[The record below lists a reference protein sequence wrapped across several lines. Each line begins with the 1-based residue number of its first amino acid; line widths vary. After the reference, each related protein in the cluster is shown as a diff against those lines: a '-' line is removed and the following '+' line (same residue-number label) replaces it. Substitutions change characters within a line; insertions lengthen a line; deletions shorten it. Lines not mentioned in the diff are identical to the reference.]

1 MIVYYKRMANAIMLL
16 GAVLGGVLGLIYF
29 HGQILNNPDKTTA
42 FVWAL
47 WIFAGVIAGRLLA
60 AMLANKRLQAVQ
72 KQLYTDAD
80 PAGFLQNFEAV
91 NARVPK
97 NLAEYANGQ
106 HWVSFAKEALGDFE
120 GAWDA
125 VKDLKPDELRIH
137 ALTSSA
143 LIVNQKA
150 NLQILR
156 GDLEAA
162 SFQIEDLKKLKLV
175 SEKRAAR
182 LAENLAQQIRVHE
195 ARIAAAEG
203 RADADIPYLEEEIQ
217 YAGNII
223 YRKEMQLTLAEYA
236 LRTGDQEKAR
246 AYLHDIIADRK
257 GLYTEKRA
265 DELLAHPE
273 AYTKYTKTILDAQ
286 GEKIGE
292 EDSDGFVVIRE

>member
-29 HGQILNNPDKTTA
+29 HGQILNNPDKTTV

-47 WIFAGVIAGRLLA
+47 WIFAGVIIGRLLA
-60 AMLANKRLQAVQ
+60 TMLANKRLQAVQ

-80 PAGFLQNFEAV
+80 PAGFLQNFEEV

-162 SFQIEDLKKLKLV
+162 SFQIEDLKKLKEV

-217 YAGNII
+217 YAGNVI

-273 AYTKYTKTILDAQ
+273 AYTRYTKAILDAQ

>member
-16 GAVLGGVLGLIYF
+16 GAVLGAVFGFVYF
-29 HGQILNNPDKTTA
+29 HGQILNNPDKTA
-42 FVWAL
+42 VFVWAL
-47 WIFAGVIAGRLLA
+47 WVFAGVIVGRLLA

-72 KQLYTDAD
+72 KQLYVDAD

-106 HWVSFAKEALGDFE
+106 HWISFAKEALGDFE

-162 SFQIEDLKKLKLV
+162 SFQIEDLKKLKVV

-203 RADADIPYLEEEIQ
+203 RLDADIPYLEEEIQ
-217 YAGNII
+217 YAGNAI
-223 YRKEMQLTLAEYA
+223 YRKEMQLELAEYA
-236 LRTGDQEKAR
+236 LRTGDQKKAD
-246 AYLHDIIADRK
+246 AYLESIIADRK

-273 AYTKYTKTILDAQ
+273 AYTKYTKAILDEH

>member
-16 GAVLGGVLGLIYF
+16 SAVLGGVLGLVYF
-29 HGQILNNPDKTTA
+29 HGQILTNPDKTA
-42 FVWAL
+42 VFVWAL
-47 WIFAGVIAGRLLA
+47 WVFAGIILGRLLA
-60 AMLANKRLQAVQ
+60 SILANKRLQAVQ

-91 NARVPK
+91 NAHVPK

-223 YRKEMQLTLAEYA
+223 YRKEMQLELAEYA
-236 LRTGDQEKAR
+236 LRTGDQEKAN
-246 AYLHDIIADRK
+246 AYLEAIIADRK

-273 AYTKYTKTILDAQ
+273 AYTKYTKAILDEQ

>member
-16 GAVLGGVLGLIYF
+16 GAVLGGVFGLIYF
-29 HGQILNNPDKTTA
+29 HGQILNNPDKTA
-42 FVWAL
+42 VFVWAL
-47 WIFAGVIAGRLLA
+47 WVFAGVIVGRLLA

-106 HWVSFAKEALGDFE
+106 HWISFAKEALGDFE

-162 SFQIEDLKKLKLV
+162 SFQIEDLKKLKAV
-175 SEKRAAR
+175 SKKRAAR

-217 YAGNII
+217 YAGNVI

-273 AYTKYTKTILDAQ
+273 TYTKYTKAILDAQ

>member
-16 GAVLGGVLGLIYF
+16 GAALGGVLGLIYF
-29 HGQILNNPDKTTA
+29 HGQILNNPDKTTV

-223 YRKEMQLTLAEYA
+223 YRKEMQLELAEYA

-273 AYTKYTKTILDAQ
+273 AYTKYTKAILDAQ

>member
-1 MIVYYKRMANAIMLL
+1 MIVYYKRMANVIMLL

-29 HGQILNNPDKTTA
+29 HGQILNNTDKTTV

-47 WIFAGVIAGRLLA
+47 WIFAGVIIGRLLA

-80 PAGFLQNFEAV
+80 PAGFLQNFEEV

-162 SFQIEDLKKLKLV
+162 SFQIEDLKKLKEV

-217 YAGNII
+217 YAGNVI

-273 AYTKYTKTILDAQ
+273 AYTKYTKAILDAQ

>member
-29 HGQILNNPDKTTA
+29 HGQILNNPDKTTV

-47 WIFAGVIAGRLLA
+47 WIFAGVIIGRLLA

-217 YAGNII
+217 YAGNVI

-273 AYTKYTKTILDAQ
+273 AYTKYTKAILGER

>member
-29 HGQILNNPDKTTA
+29 HGHILNNPDKTTV

-47 WIFAGVIAGRLLA
+47 WIFAGVIIGRLLA

-162 SFQIEDLKKLKLV
+162 SFQIEDLKKLKEV

-203 RADADIPYLEEEIQ
+203 RADADIPFLEEEIQ

-273 AYTKYTKTILDAQ
+273 AYTKYTKAILDAQ

>member
-29 HGQILNNPDKTTA
+29 HGQILNNPDKTTV

-80 PAGFLQNFEAV
+80 PAGFLQNFEEV

-217 YAGNII
+217 YAGNVI

-273 AYTKYTKTILDAQ
+273 AYTKYTKAILDAQ

>member
-29 HGQILNNPDKTTA
+29 HGQILNNPDKTTV

-80 PAGFLQNFEAV
+80 PAGFLQNFEEV

-217 YAGNII
+217 YAGNVI

>member
-29 HGQILNNPDKTTA
+29 HGQILNNPDKTA
-42 FVWAL
+42 VFVWAL
-47 WIFAGVIAGRLLA
+47 WVFAGVIVGRLLA

-72 KQLYTDAD
+72 KQLYADTD
-80 PAGFLQNFEAV
+80 PAAFLQNFEAV

-106 HWVSFAKEALGDFE
+106 HWISFAKEALGDFE

-162 SFQIEDLKKLKLV
+162 SFQIEDLKKLKAV

-203 RADADIPYLEEEIQ
+203 RLDADIPYLEEEIQ
-217 YAGNII
+217 YAGNAI
-223 YRKEMQLTLAEYA
+223 YRKEMQLELAEYA
-236 LRTGDQEKAR
+236 LRTGDQEKAN
-246 AYLHDIIADRK
+246 AYLEAIIADRK

-273 AYTKYTKTILDAQ
+273 AYTKYTKAIRDEH

>member
-29 HGQILNNPDKTTA
+29 HGQILNNTDKTTV

-47 WIFAGVIAGRLLA
+47 WIFAGVIIGRLLA

-80 PAGFLQNFEAV
+80 PAGFLQNFEEV

-106 HWVSFAKEALGDFE
+106 HWISFAKEALGDFE

-217 YAGNII
+217 YAGNVI

-273 AYTKYTKTILDAQ
+273 AYTKYTKAILDAQ

>member
-29 HGQILNNPDKTTA
+29 HGQILNNPDKTTV

-47 WIFAGVIAGRLLA
+47 WIFAGVIIGRLLA

-175 SEKRAAR
+175 SEKRAAH

-273 AYTKYTKTILDAQ
+273 AYTKYTKAILDAQ

>member
-29 HGQILNNPDKTTA
+29 HGQILNNPDKTTV

-47 WIFAGVIAGRLLA
+47 WVFGGIILGRLLA
-60 AMLANKRLQAVQ
+60 SILANRRLQAVQ
-72 KQLYTDAD
+72 KQLYADAD
-80 PAGFLQNFEAV
+80 PTGFLQNFEAV

-106 HWVSFAKEALGDFE
+106 HWISFAKEALGDFE

-217 YAGNII
+217 YAGNVI

>member
-29 HGQILNNPDKTTA
+29 HGQILNNPDKTTV

-47 WIFAGVIAGRLLA
+47 WIFAGVIIGRLLA

-80 PAGFLQNFEAV
+80 PAGFLQNFEEV

-217 YAGNII
+217 YAGNVI

-273 AYTKYTKTILDAQ
+273 AYTKYTKAILDEQ

>member
-29 HGQILNNPDKTTA
+29 HGQILNNPDKTTV

-80 PAGFLQNFEAV
+80 PAGFLQNFEEV

-162 SFQIEDLKKLKLV
+162 SFQIEDLKKLKEV

-273 AYTKYTKTILDAQ
+273 AYTKYTKAILDAQ

>member
-29 HGQILNNPDKTTA
+29 HGQILNNPDKTTV

-106 HWVSFAKEALGDFE
+106 HLVSFAKEALGDFE

-217 YAGNII
+217 YAGNVI
-223 YRKEMQLTLAEYA
+223 YRKEMQLELAEYA

-273 AYTKYTKTILDAQ
+273 AYTKYTKAILDAQ

>member
-29 HGQILNNPDKTTA
+29 HGQILNNPDKTTV

-47 WIFAGVIAGRLLA
+47 WVFAGVIAGRLLA

-106 HWVSFAKEALGDFE
+106 HWISFAKEALGDFE

-203 RADADIPYLEEEIQ
+203 RSDADIPYLEEEIQ
-217 YAGNII
+217 YAGNVI
-223 YRKEMQLTLAEYA
+223 YRKEMQLALAEYA
-236 LRTGDQEKAR
+236 LRTGNPEKAH
-246 AYLHDIIADRK
+246 AYLRDIIADRK

-273 AYTKYTKTILDAQ
+273 AYTKYTKAIRDEQ

>member
-29 HGQILNNPDKTTA
+29 HGQILNNPDKTTV

-47 WIFAGVIAGRLLA
+47 WIFAGVIIGRLLA

-162 SFQIEDLKKLKLV
+162 SFQIEDLKKLKEV

-217 YAGNII
+217 YAGNVI

-246 AYLHDIIADRK
+246 VYLHDIITDRK

-273 AYTKYTKTILDAQ
+273 AYTRYTKAILDAQ

>member
-16 GAVLGGVLGLIYF
+16 SAVLGGVLGLVYF
-29 HGQILNNPDKTTA
+29 HGQILANPDKTA
-42 FVWAL
+42 VFVWAL
-47 WIFAGVIAGRLLA
+47 WVFAGIILGRLLA
-60 AMLANKRLQAVQ
+60 SILANKRLQVVQ

-80 PAGFLQNFEAV
+80 PAGFLQNFEEV

-106 HWVSFAKEALGDFE
+106 HWISFAKEALGDFE

-162 SFQIEDLKKLKLV
+162 SFQIEDLKKLKEV

-217 YAGNII
+217 YAGNVI

-273 AYTKYTKTILDAQ
+273 AYTKYTKAILGER

>member
-29 HGQILNNPDKTTA
+29 HGQILNNTDKTTV

-47 WIFAGVIAGRLLA
+47 WIFAGVIIGRLLA

-162 SFQIEDLKKLKLV
+162 SFQIEDLKKLKEV

-217 YAGNII
+217 YAGNVI

-273 AYTKYTKTILDAQ
+273 AYTKYTKAILDAQ

>member
-29 HGQILNNPDKTTA
+29 HGQILNNPDKTTV

-47 WIFAGVIAGRLLA
+47 WVFAGVIIGRLLA

-80 PAGFLQNFEAV
+80 PAGFLQNFEEV

-217 YAGNII
+217 YAGNVI

-273 AYTKYTKTILDAQ
+273 AYTKYTKAILDEQ

>member
-29 HGQILNNPDKTTA
+29 HGQILNNTDKTTV

-80 PAGFLQNFEAV
+80 PAGFLQNFEEV

-217 YAGNII
+217 YAGNVI

>member
-29 HGQILNNPDKTTA
+29 HGQILNNPDKTTV

-80 PAGFLQNFEAV
+80 PAGFLQNFEEV

-162 SFQIEDLKKLKLV
+162 SFQIEDLKKLKEV

-217 YAGNII
+217 YAGNVI

-273 AYTKYTKTILDAQ
+273 AYTKYTKTILDEQ

>member
-29 HGQILNNPDKTTA
+29 HGQILNNPDKTTV

-47 WIFAGVIAGRLLA
+47 WVFAGVIIGRLLA

-182 LAENLAQQIRVHE
+182 LSENLAQQIRVHE

-273 AYTKYTKTILDAQ
+273 AYTKYTKAILDAQ

>member
-29 HGQILNNPDKTTA
+29 HGQILNNPDKTTV

-47 WIFAGVIAGRLLA
+47 WIFGGVIAGRLLA

-106 HWVSFAKEALGDFE
+106 HWISFAKEALGDFE

-246 AYLHDIIADRK
+246 VYLHDIIADRK

-265 DELLAHPE
+265 DELLTHPE
-273 AYTKYTKTILDAQ
+273 AYTKYTKAILDAQ

>member
-29 HGQILNNPDKTTA
+29 HGQILNNPDKTTV

-80 PAGFLQNFEAV
+80 PAGFLQNFEEV

-162 SFQIEDLKKLKLV
+162 SFQIEDLKKLKEV

-217 YAGNII
+217 YAGNVI

-273 AYTKYTKTILDAQ
+273 AYTKYTKAILDAQ

>member
-29 HGQILNNPDKTTA
+29 HGQILNNPDKTTV

-47 WIFAGVIAGRLLA
+47 WIFAGVIIGRLLA

-80 PAGFLQNFEAV
+80 PAGFLQNFEEV

-143 LIVNQKA
+143 LIVNQKE

-217 YAGNII
+217 YAGNVI

-273 AYTKYTKTILDAQ
+273 AYTKYTKAILDEQ

>member
-29 HGQILNNPDKTTA
+29 HGQILNNPDKTTV

-91 NARVPK
+91 NALVPK

-162 SFQIEDLKKLKLV
+162 SFQIEDLKKLKEV

-217 YAGNII
+217 YAGNVI

-273 AYTKYTKTILDAQ
+273 AYTKYTKAILDAQ

>member
-29 HGQILNNPDKTTA
+29 HGQILNNTDKTTV

-80 PAGFLQNFEAV
+80 PAGFLQNFEEV

-120 GAWDA
+120 GAWGA

-217 YAGNII
+217 YAGNVI

-273 AYTKYTKTILDAQ
+273 AYTKYTKAILDAQ

>member
-29 HGQILNNPDKTTA
+29 HGQILNNPDKTTV

-47 WIFAGVIAGRLLA
+47 WIFAGVIIGRLLA

-162 SFQIEDLKKLKLV
+162 SFQIEDLKKLKEV

-203 RADADIPYLEEEIQ
+203 RADADIPFLEEEIQ

-223 YRKEMQLTLAEYA
+223 YRKEMQLTIAEYA

-273 AYTKYTKTILDAQ
+273 AYTKYTKAILDAQ

>member
-29 HGQILNNPDKTTA
+29 HGQILNNPDKTTV

-47 WIFAGVIAGRLLA
+47 WIFAGVIIGRLLA

-106 HWVSFAKEALGDFE
+106 HWISFAKEALGDFE

-203 RADADIPYLEEEIQ
+203 WADADIPYLEEEIQ

-246 AYLHDIIADRK
+246 VYLHDIIADRK

-265 DELLAHPE
+265 DELLTHPE
-273 AYTKYTKTILDAQ
+273 AYTKYTKAILDAQ

>member
-29 HGQILNNPDKTTA
+29 HGQILNNPDKTTV

-47 WIFAGVIAGRLLA
+47 WIFAGVIIGRLLA

-80 PAGFLQNFEAV
+80 PAGFLQNFEEV

-217 YAGNII
+217 YAGNVI

-273 AYTKYTKTILDAQ
+273 AYTRYTKAILDAQ

>member
-1 MIVYYKRMANAIMLL
+1 MIVYYKRMANAIMFL

-29 HGQILNNPDKTTA
+29 HGQILNNTDKTTV

-273 AYTKYTKTILDAQ
+273 AYTKYTKAILDAQ

>member
-1 MIVYYKRMANAIMLL
+1 MIVYYKQMANAIMLL

-29 HGQILNNPDKTTA
+29 HGQILNNPDKTTV

-217 YAGNII
+217 YAGNVI

-273 AYTKYTKTILDAQ
+273 AYTKYTKAILDAQ

>member
-16 GAVLGGVLGLIYF
+16 SAVLGGVLGLIYF
-29 HGQILNNPDKTTA
+29 HGQILNNPDKTTV

-217 YAGNII
+217 YAGNVI

-273 AYTKYTKTILDAQ
+273 AYTKYTKAILDAQ

>member
-1 MIVYYKRMANAIMLL
+1 M
-16 GAVLGGVLGLIYF
+16 
-29 HGQILNNPDKTTA
+29 
-42 FVWAL
+42 
-47 WIFAGVIAGRLLA
+47 
-60 AMLANKRLQAVQ
+60 
-72 KQLYTDAD
+72 
-80 PAGFLQNFEAV
+80 
-91 NARVPK
+91 
-97 NLAEYANGQ
+97 
-106 HWVSFAKEALGDFE
+106 
-120 GAWDA
+120 
-125 VKDLKPDELRIH
+125 KDLKPDELRIH

-162 SFQIEDLKKLKLV
+162 SFQIEDLKKLKEV

-217 YAGNII
+217 YAGNVI

-273 AYTKYTKTILDAQ
+273 AYTRYTKAILDAQ

>member
-29 HGQILNNPDKTTA
+29 HGQILNNPDKTTV

-47 WIFAGVIAGRLLA
+47 WIFAGVIIGRLLA

-162 SFQIEDLKKLKLV
+162 SFQIEDLKKLKEV

-217 YAGNII
+217 YAGNVI

-273 AYTKYTKTILDAQ
+273 AYTRYTKAILDAQ

>member
-29 HGQILNNPDKTTA
+29 HGQILNDPDKTTV

-217 YAGNII
+217 YAGNVI

-273 AYTKYTKTILDAQ
+273 AYTKYTKAILDTQ